1 MAARSKATAIV
12 PEVRCILA
20 KYGVTI
26 ASGSNAGEGG
36 CIPPDGNGISTTWE
50 QAVLRLL
57 AIQTEIL
64 LNIRENETSA

>member
-1 MAARSKATAIV
+1 MSARSKATAIV

-26 ASGSNAGEGG
+26 NSGEAAGDGG
-36 CIPPDGNGISTTWE
+36 CIPPAGNDITMTWE

-64 LNIRENETSA
+64 LNIRENEKNN